1 MIVVLLQSAIFSSVL
16 AIAIIA
22 GGGASISN
30 AKNVQREYLD
40 RLDCPAIQDI
50 PSDQYPG
57 GYEYLHRNQTLCD
70 NLEKLKKCQVA
81 SGVSFSFFCN
91 QLIFIV
97 YM

>member
-1 MIVVLLQSAIFSSVL
+1 MFSSVL

-30 AKNVQREYLD
+30 AKNVQHKYLD
-40 RLDCPAIQDI
+40 RLDCPAIEGI

-70 NLEKLKKCQVA
+70 NLEKLKKCQFA
-81 SGVSFSFFCN
+81 SAVSFDFLN
-91 QLIFIV
+91 QLIV
-97 YM
+97 YV